1 MCPAYALQDMAHFS
15 CTYMIT
21 LFVLLN
27 TAYGFAGAASS
38 FNKCYNPAT
47 DETTDG
53 VWKGSLTNVTSP
65 ENYIEPEMCTE
76 AEYTQCDTDDD
87 CSLEIDQNCNCYVSS
102 SFHPFDPCE
111 GMDPSECSTDKCSGD
126 ECKEYGNKAT
136 CSPGYDGTG
145 STCQLDYGVY
155 SEFPTP
161 APTDDTKKWV
171 GFSAKCYSDEQCSV
185 KIRSRAPAGQHTGV
199 GLCGCYVAS
208 TLGKS
213 RATFL
218 VLLRAYITNKFTII
232 LLFLSAGTGGLD
244 PFDECEGRPHS
255 CRIARCAGDSCDGL
269 GAYCNLTPDDNGLG
283 GCALRRTTLE
293 TELSDVA

>member
-1 MCPAYALQDMAHFS
+1 MKLFFIAFLGAANAALPPGYEDQIYCPSDTCEIYTNRELAMSVS
-15 CTYMIT
+15 CLCIAKYGSLFLY
-21 LFVLLN
+21 LFVLLT

-47 DETTDG
+47 GETTEG
-53 VWKGSLTNVTSP
+53 VWTGSLTNVTSP
-65 ENYIEPEMCTE
+65 EGYIEPEMCTE

-87 CSLEIDQNCNCYVSS
+87 CSIEIDQNCNCYVSS

-111 GMDPSECSTDKCSGD
+111 GLDASECNTDKCSGD
-126 ECKEYGNKAT
+126 ECEEGGNKAT
-136 CSPGYDGTG
+136 CSPGYEGTG

-161 APTDDTKKWV
+161 APTDDTKKFRWV

-208 TLGKS
+208 TLGES
-213 RATFL
+213 LTFP
-218 VLLRAYITNKFTII
+218 VG
-232 LLFLSAGTGGLD
+232 S
-244 PFDECEGRPHS
+244 
-255 CRIARCAGDSCDGL
+255 
-269 GAYCNLTPDDNGLG
+269 LTF
-283 GCALRRTTLE
+283 
-293 TELSDVA
+293 